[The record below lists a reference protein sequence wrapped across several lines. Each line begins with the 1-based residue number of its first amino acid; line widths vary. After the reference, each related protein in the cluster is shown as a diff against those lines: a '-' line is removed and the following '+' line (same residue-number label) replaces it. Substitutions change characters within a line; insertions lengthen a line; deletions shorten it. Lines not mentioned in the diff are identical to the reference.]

1 MPRLTTAVVLVLSAA
16 AIACADADD
25 AGMPA
30 APETPLL
37 ARSTV
42 TDPSAI
48 FRFPLADAALNVKS
62 DGLMSD
68 GTYSVY
74 ANGLCGVEA
83 KIFATTEFSNSG
95 DATLSMG
102 NARKSTGCV
111 APRHFTIVFPDG
123 LTETTTSFSNL
134 RELENTTYAIPL
146 GAPVLRAFHLGMSS
160 TRCEG
165 LAWSTLA
172 GGVTVPGDSVIVTRT
187 AADSWHIQSQ
197 PYPNNRAWCKPNGP
211 TYNMAVDF
219 TITSSRPLPV
229 P

>member
-1 MPRLTTAVVLVLSAA
+1 MPRLTTGVALVLSAA
-16 AIACADADD
+16 AIACTD
-25 AGMPA
+25 AGDARMPA

-37 ARSTV
+37 ARATV
-42 TDPSAI
+42 TDPSAT

-62 DGLMSD
+62 DGVMSD
-68 GTYSVY
+68 GTYSAY
-74 ANGLCGVEA
+74 ANGQCGVEA
-83 KIFATTEFSNSG
+83 KIFATAEFSNSG
-95 DATLSMG
+95 DATLNMT

-134 RELENTTYAIPL
+134 RELENTTYAIPV
-146 GAPVLRAFHLGMSS
+146 GATVPRAFHLGMSS

-219 TITSSRPLPV
+219 TITSSRPLP
-229 P
+229 